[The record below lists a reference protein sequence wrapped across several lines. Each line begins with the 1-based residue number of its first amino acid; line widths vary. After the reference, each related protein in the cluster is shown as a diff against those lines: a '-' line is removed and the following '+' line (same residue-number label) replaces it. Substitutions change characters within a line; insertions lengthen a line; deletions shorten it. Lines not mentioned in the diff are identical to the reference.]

1 MKKIVYIGN
10 NLAEKSNYHSAMAT
24 LSELLAKEGYLVI
37 SASDKFNKLARLAD
51 MCFTVMKHRKTTNAV
66 LIDTFSTYNF
76 YYAFIIAALCRLFSL
91 KYIPILHG
99 GNFPWR
105 LEHSPKLSAFIF
117 KNSYKNVSP
126 SQFLQQEFQQ
136 KEINVICI
144 PNPIDISTI
153 PFTQRKN
160 EEVSLLWVR
169 AFDKTYNPLLAIK
182 LLSRLKQRFKN
193 ATLCM
198 VGPDKDG
205 SLKEAKKLALDL
217 QVNKSVTFTNVLPQK
232 EWHKLSENYNIFI
245 NTSKVDNTPV
255 SIIEAMALGLPVIS
269 TDVGGIKFLISHNND
284 GILVSPNN
292 EIQMEEAVLKL
303 VNDVDF
309 ANQLVKNAREKAVKF
324 DLNKVSV
331 QWNKLLKDV

>member
-1 MKKIVYIGN
+1 MKKIIYIGN
-10 NLAEKSNYHSAMAT
+10 NLTEKSKYHSAMAT
-24 LSELLAKEGYLVI
+24 LSQLLAKEGYLVI
-37 SASDKFNKLARLAD
+37 KSSDKFNKLVRLAD
-51 MCFTVMKHRKTTNAV
+51 MCFTVIKHRKTTNVV

-76 YYAFIIAALCRLFSL
+76 YYTVIVAVLCRLFSL

-99 GNFPWR
+99 GNLPWR
-105 LEHSPKLSAFIF
+105 LDHSPKLAAFIF

-126 SQFLQQEFQQ
+126 SPFLQHEFQQ
-136 KEINVICI
+136 RKMNAICI

-182 LLSRLKQRFKN
+182 VLSRLRKTFNN

-205 SLKEAKKLALDL
+205 SLKKTKKLAFDL
-217 QVNKSVTFTNVLPQK
+217 QVSSWVTFTDVLSRK
-232 EWHKLSENYNIFI
+232 EWHKLSKNYNIFI
-245 NTSKVDNTPV
+245 NTSNVDNTPV
-255 SIIEAMALGLPVIS
+255 SIMEAMALGLPVIS
-269 TDVGGIKFLISHNND
+269 TDVGGIKFLISHNNN

-292 EIQMEEAVLKL
+292 EEQMEKAVLKL
-303 VNDVDF
+303 VNEVDF
-309 ANQLVKNAREKAVKF
+309 ANQLVKNAREKVVNF